1 VTSDDS
7 TLVDLLGDTRAQ
19 VVQLLRREPRSVAD
33 LAAALELSEVAV
45 RRHLQVL
52 ERDGLI
58 SAETVRGSGPGRPWS
73 RYRLTSRANRLFPDA
88 SAAFASDL
96 MEFVEQEH
104 GRGALLAFLRWRH
117 ERQGSEYAARMVAAE
132 NESTED
138 RVALLAELL
147 DSDGFMAEA
156 TPVTAEDGA
165 TMLQLRQTHCAVK
178 DIAAAHPEICAY
190 EAAMFK
196 ELLGAKVSRR
206 QTIAGGA
213 DACVCTV
220 TPADPARPDVSDDR
234 TRR

>member
-1 VTSDDS
+1 VTSDDAP
-7 TLVDLLGDTRAQ
+7 LVDLLGDTRAE

-33 LAAALELSEVAV
+33 LAAALGLSEVAV
-45 RRHLQVL
+45 RRHLGVL
-52 ERDGLI
+52 ERDGLV

-73 RYRLTSRANRLFPDA
+73 RYRLTHRAGRLFPDR
-88 SAAFASDL
+88 SADFANDL
-96 MEFVEQEH
+96 MEFVEREH
-104 GRGALLAFLRWRH
+104 GRSALLAFLRWRN
-117 ERQGSEYAARMVAAE
+117 ERQGTEYAARMAAAGAE
-132 NESTED
+132 DTED

-156 TPVTAEDGA
+156 APAEDGRSA
-165 TMLQLRQTHCAVK
+165 LQLRQGHCAVK

-220 TPADPARPDVSDDR
+220 TPATDDVPDDS